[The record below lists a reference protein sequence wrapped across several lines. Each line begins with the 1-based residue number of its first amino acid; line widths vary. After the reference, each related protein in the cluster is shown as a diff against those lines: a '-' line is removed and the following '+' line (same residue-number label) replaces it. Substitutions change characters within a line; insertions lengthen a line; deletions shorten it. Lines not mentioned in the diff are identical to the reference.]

1 MSSHEHIHCLELFR
15 LGAPSEAGNGH
26 LVVHCKLASSEI
38 EREFAGLEVVDPNA
52 AIAIAARDVTILRV
66 EAGAEDL

>member
-1 MSSHEHIHCLELFR
+1 
-15 LGAPSEAGNGH
+15 
-26 LVVHCKLASSEI
+26 VVHCKLASSEI

-52 AIAIAARDVTILRV
+52 AIAIAGRDVTILRV